1 MTTPASTDQ
10 ATAAI
15 PDIAVSDGLVTLGP
29 LGVRLRATLEDLFLG
44 LAAETAAL
52 PVQYPPLMRVHDL
65 DRIGYFQKFPH
76 LGLFTAGLT
85 TAAIESRAQAAPNG
99 AIGTLPPSDL
109 TDATYALPSAACYNV
124 YLSLAGSTLREA
136 QRVTT
141 VATCARRER
150 EYREL
155 RRLLC
160 FSMREIVCVGDQE
173 EVLAHLSHYRQRTA
187 DLLARIGLPVI
198 RETATDPFFDP
209 DGAQALS
216 QKLFPVKEE
225 FVYDGSLAI
234 ASVNFHRNFF
244 GEHYGISLRHGDPAF
259 TGCMAF
265 GIERWIS
272 ALTSHFGDDLAEIT
286 RRLDGLRGT

>member
-1 MTTPASTDQ
+1 MTTPISPNQ
-10 ATAAI
+10 ATAST
-15 PDIAVSDGLVTLGP
+15 PDLAVSDGLVTLGP
-29 LGVRLRATLEDLFLG
+29 AGIRLRAALEDLFVG
-44 LAAETAAL
+44 LASETAAL
-52 PVQYPPLMRVHDL
+52 PVQYPPLMRVPDL

-76 LGLFTAGLT
+76 LGLFVSGLT
-85 TAAIESRAQAAPNG
+85 TTAIESRAQAAPNG
-99 AIGTLPPSDL
+99 AIDTVPRDEL
-109 TDATYALPSAACYNV
+109 TDARYAVPSAACYNV
-124 YLSLAGSTLREA
+124 YLSLAGSTLGEA

-187 DLLARIGLPVI
+187 DLLSRIGLPVT

-209 DGAQALS
+209 NGAQALS

-225 FVYDGSLAI
+225 FLHDGSLAI

-244 GEHYGISLRHGDPAF
+244 GEHYRISLRDGSPAF

-286 RRLDGLRGT
+286 NRLDDLRDS